1 MTSYEIASKI
11 LELRGLQD
19 EGLIDEMT
27 FNDTV
32 ESLAPGDKL
41 NGLIYAVKRLE
52 AEQEMLRAE
61 KVRLDKEL
69 KRQEKNKETL
79 KGFISLI
86 MEAMNTKKFDG
97 TAGKLS
103 YRKSKSIEVS
113 SDFTELHQNEEYVK
127 KDITFKI
134 DKKAL
139 KTLLE
144 GGQAIEGAEIIEKN
158 NLQIK

>member
-52 AEQEMLRAE
+52 AEQEMLRTE

-103 YRKSKSIEVS
+103 YRKSNTLKLIDNFEVYYKDC
-113 SDFTELHQNEEYVK
+113 DFITTETVY
-127 KDITFKI
+127 KI
-134 DKKAL
+134 DKKMI
-139 KTLLE
+139 KDIINK
-144 GGQAIEGAEIIEKN
+144 GIEIDGAEIEIKN
-158 NLQIK
+158 NLQVK

>member
-52 AEQEMLRAE
+52 AEQEMIKAE

>member
-41 NGLIYAVKRLE
+41 NGLIYAIKRLE
-52 AEQEMLRAE
+52 AEQEMLRSE

-79 KGFISLI
+79 KGFINLI
-86 MEAMNTKKFDG
+86 MAATGTEKFEG

-103 YRKSKSIEVS
+103 YRKSNTLKLIDNFEVYYKDC
-113 SDFTELHQNEEYVK
+113 DFITTETVY
-127 KDITFKI
+127 KI
-134 DKKAL
+134 DKKMI
-139 KTLLE
+139 KDIINK
-144 GGQAIEGAEIIEKN
+144 GIEIDGAEIETKN
-158 NLQIK
+158 NLQVK